1 MIKDLQDGESY
12 KEGVAFFRLFQTDIN
27 VFIDDGVDLAYAE
40 KCVDAMNA
48 LSSETIEN
56 LCNSSIRYCEWIIE
70 NSEDVYEDGDE
81 IIIIPENIKSRDI
94 LEFIKPSVMIIYQ
107 PLDHSIAAFSM
118 ELNCDWE
125 PEHGMEWVI
134 KDEKI
139 LYVGSFD
146 GISPWWED
154 LSCYDIG
161 NYAQ

>member
-1 MIKDLQDGESY
+1 MIKDLQDGEFY

-56 LCNSSIRYCEWIIE
+56 LCNYSIRYCEWIRE
-70 NSEDVYEDGDE
+70 NSEDVYEDEDE

-94 LEFIKPSVMIIYQ
+94 LEFIKPLVLIINK
-107 PLDHSIAAFSM
+107 PLDDSIAAFSM
-118 ELNCDWE
+118 EFNCDWE
-125 PEHGMEWVI
+125 SEHGMEWVL
-134 KDEKI
+134 KGEKI
-139 LYVGSFD
+139 LYVGSFE
-146 GISPWWED
+146 GISPWGED
-154 LSCYDIG
+154 QSFYDIG